1 MPGQKGEREMSD
13 FWMDSNVQRGLIAIL
28 IILWFISAFV
38 VMCKI
43 GDIMQENKIMKEIKE
58 GKEKKNRVEKC

>member
-1 MPGQKGEREMSD
+1 MSD
-13 FWMDSNVQRGLIAIL
+13 FWIDSNVQKGLIAIL
-28 IILWFISAFV
+28 IILWLSAFV

-43 GDIMQENKIMKEIKE
+43 GDIIMQENKIKKEIKE